1 MSSVAT
7 VEDFVEAVDFYISAR
22 ALKNIK
28 QFMGVA
34 DPVCIIYELD
44 ANSNTWVIVS

>member
-22 ALKNIK
+22 ALKSLTKI
-28 QFMGVA
+28 MGSA
-34 DPVCIIYELD
+34 DPICIIYEFD
-44 ANSNTWVIVS
+44 IIGNTWVIVS